1 MTTTAAAPTTSTVI
15 PAAVYARVSL
25 LRQVEDWH
33 KSLDAQVAE
42 CLAYAPRNGHTA
54 DPEYVVKEP
63 FTGTTLDRPLFER
76 LITQMERRGIH
87 HLIMDKP
94 DRVNRSGQQD
104 AAYFMRRLWDAD
116 VTLSFALINFV
127 VRPGDELAQRMF
139 LNYALFAKLDN
150 AQRVSNVQ
158 RARQQAARL
167 LGRYVKGN
175 RPPYGWRL
183 EPAETDSRGRAVT
196 FRLVHDDKPGG
207 TYPVLVRI
215 LRERQ
220 AGRSYKR
227 IAAGLTADGVPTSA
241 AHAGLRNAS
250 PTKDW
255 HPSSVKIIVHDP
267 INAGVVAAFRSRT
280 VVAPPDVRH
289 TKRWK
294 RQVPVPPSEQI
305 MLPSDLVVDPPL
317 TPAEYQWLISPAAYA
332 LSSDGSAR
340 TVPQGGSTGGPR
352 GHSKAA
358 DLAMGH
364 GGLFRHAA
372 CGGTLRVNYS
382 APGKTYTYYACQRHA
397 DVPGRCPGF
406 TVLAPVLDS
415 LVWDAVVRD
424 VLLAPGKLA
433 ELAERQRQADLAG
446 QDPQSEVRR
455 LREMRADLLER
466 RANLADSISRQKD
479 AFVRATLEEQLGNLG
494 PQLADAEQRLEDAQ
508 RRTTNE
514 DQRQAVLADV
524 QAQVGRYALV
534 LHFAPLLPTP
544 YRVAVQRR
552 VLRALGLRATVDKTA
567 DGRLDVAAELR
578 LAAGQPGLWFTA
590 DDAEGIVQAGAREG
604 LTGLTGL
611 FAPGAMPEM
620 EEPVSEQ
627 ALLEFLG
634 AAGASLPTLPAEA
647 AEAAPVGTVRFVTTT
662 SSPCP

>member
-1 MTTTAAAPTTSTVI
+1 MTTTAPVAPTTTTGTDF
-15 PAAVYARVSL
+15 PAAAYARVSL
-25 LRQVEDWH
+25 LRQGEDWH

-42 CLAYAPRNGHTA
+42 CLAYAPRNGLTV
-54 DPEYVVKEP
+54 DPQYIVKEP
-63 FTGTTLDRPLFER
+63 YTGTTLDRPLFER
-76 LITQMERRGIH
+76 LITQMERHGIH

-127 VRPGDELAQRMF
+127 VRPGDELALSMF

-150 AQRVSNVQ
+150 DQRVANVQ

-175 RPPYGWRL
+175 RPPYGWRP
-183 EPAETDSRGRAVT
+183 EPAETDSRGQAMT
-196 FRLVHDDKPGG
+196 FRLEHDDGPGG

-227 IAAGLTADGVPTSA
+227 IATGLTADGVSTSA

-267 INAGVVAAFRSRT
+267 VNAGSVAAFRSRT
-280 VVAPPDVRH
+280 VVAPPDARH
-289 TKRWK
+289 AKRWK

-305 MLPSDLVVDPPL
+305 LLPSDLVVDPPL

-332 LSSDGSAR
+332 LRSDGSKRA
-340 TVPQGGSTGGPR
+340 VPQGGSTGGPR
-352 GHSKAA
+352 GLPKAA

-364 GGLFRHAA
+364 GGLFRHAT

-382 APGKTYTYYACQRHA
+382 APSKTYTYYACQRHA

-406 TVLAPVLDS
+406 TVLAPVLDG
-415 LVWDAVVRD
+415 LVWDAIVRE
-424 VLLAPGKLA
+424 VLLVPGKLA
-433 ELAERQRQADLAG
+433 ELAEQQRQADLAG

-455 LREMRADLLER
+455 RREMRADLLER

-479 AFVRATLEEQLGNLG
+479 PFVRATLEEQLGKLG
-494 PQLADAEQRLEDAQ
+494 PQLADAEERLEDAQ
-508 RRTTNE
+508 HRTANE
-514 DQRQAVLADV
+514 EQRQAVLADV
-524 QAQVGRYALV
+524 TSQATRHALL
-534 LHFAPLLPTP
+534 LHLAPTLPTP
-544 YRVAVQRR
+544 ARVSFQRR
-552 VLRALGLRATVDKTA
+552 VLRALGFQATVTKDPA
-567 DGRLDVAAELR
+567 GRLDVAVELR
-578 LAAGQPGLWFTA
+578 LSAGQPGLWFVS
-590 DDAEGIVQAGAREG
+590 DEEQRQWDAG
-604 LTGLTGL
+604 LAAVLGRGLRGE
-611 FAPGAMPEM
+611 PQ
-620 EEPVSEQ
+620 EPVGR
-627 ALLEFLG
+627 AP
-634 AAGASLPTLPAEA
+634 ADAGQVT
-647 AEAAPVGTVRFVTTT
+647 FVTMT
-662 SSPCP
+662 SSLCP